1 MILLTDVHF
10 PQRVE
15 DLTPLANAS
24 AGFFAA
30 FFSSLTLC
38 PTELVKCRLQA
49 LQETQSLNS
58 QQTKVGITS
67 SVIILMLFN
76 CTNEYGFLHFLI
88 KGKSVGPWT
97 ITRDIIKN
105 EGFKGMF
112 RGLVPTFAR
121 EMPGSLLLTQ
131 CFLFKCSLF

>member
-1 MILLTDVHF
+1 M
-10 PQRVE
+10 
-15 DLTPLANAS
+15 TPLANAS

-67 SVIILMLFN
+67 SVIILMLFS
-76 CTNEYGFLHFLI
+76 CTNEYRFLYFLI